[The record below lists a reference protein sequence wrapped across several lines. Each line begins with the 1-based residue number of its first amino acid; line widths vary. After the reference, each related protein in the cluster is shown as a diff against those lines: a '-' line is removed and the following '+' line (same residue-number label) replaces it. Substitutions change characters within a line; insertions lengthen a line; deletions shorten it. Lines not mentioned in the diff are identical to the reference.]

1 MILNPSKY
9 DDMLLEG
16 YSQIDY
22 IIALKLK
29 LVETKH
35 Y

>member
-1 MILNPSKY
+1 MILNPCKY
-9 DDMLLEG
+9 DDMLLVG

-22 IIALKLK
+22 IIALKLE